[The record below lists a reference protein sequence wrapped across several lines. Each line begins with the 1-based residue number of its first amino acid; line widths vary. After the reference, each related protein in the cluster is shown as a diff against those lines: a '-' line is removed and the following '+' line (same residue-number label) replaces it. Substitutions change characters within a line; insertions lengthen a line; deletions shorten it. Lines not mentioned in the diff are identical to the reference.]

1 MSSLARH
8 AAPADATHA
17 YRLRAAARRRGVLLR
32 RLLVG
37 ADVLGLV
44 LAFAALQL
52 VVGTG
57 DRSGAL
63 GPGGEIALLVLG
75 LPAWIAL
82 ANARGLYTRD
92 EERPDHTTIDELVGV
107 ALLVTFLVW
116 VGIMGASVTGI
127 ASPDTEK
134 WAIFWV
140 LAVVLIVLGRSSVR
154 VLARRLPAYT
164 QRTIVVGAGPTGQLV
179 ARKLLHHPEYGI
191 DVIGFVDRKPGERR
205 PDTAHVP
212 VLGKPDEIVHLVER
226 NEVDR
231 VVISFTRES
240 SRGLEEVVRQLQA
253 IGVQVDIVPRL
264 FSVLGPNVDITTIEG
279 LQLVT
284 VPPTRM
290 SRAALA
296 AKRAFDLVAASVGLV
311 LLSPVFAAVALLV
324 KRDSP
329 GPVFFRQTR
338 LGLDQRPFVFLKF
351 RTMHTDTSPEAHR
364 EYVRR
369 AADPNALP
377 EDHGLFKLEQPAA
390 VTRVGRWLRKTSLD
404 ELPQLLNVIRGEMS
418 LVGPRPCIPYEL
430 EHFEPLHYERFTV
443 PAGITGLWQVKARAH
458 STFAEALDLD
468 VAYARSWSF
477 GLDLRL
483 LLETPLHMLRRTST
497 K

>member
-1 MSSLARH
+1 
-8 AAPADATHA
+8 
-17 YRLRAAARRRGVLLR
+17 VLLH

-44 LAFAALQL
+44 LALVALEL
-52 VVGTG
+52 VVGDG
-57 DRSGAL
+57 VGSAGEL
-63 GPGGEIALLVLG
+63 GVGWEAALLLLG
-75 LPAWIAL
+75 LPVWVLL
-82 ANARGLYTRD
+82 ASARGLYTRD
-92 EERPDHTTIDELVGV
+92 EERPDHTTVDELVGV

-116 VGIMGASVTGI
+116 AVIMGASVTGI

-134 WAIFWV
+134 WAIFWL
-140 LAVVLIVLGRSSVR
+140 LAVVLIVLCRSSAR
-154 VLARRLPAYT
+154 VIARRLPAYT

-179 ARKLLHHPEYGI
+179 ARKLLQHPEYGI
-191 DVIGFVDRKPGERR
+191 EVIGFVDRKPGARR
-205 PDTAHVP
+205 PDMANVP
-212 VLGKPDEIVHLVER
+212 VLGRPDNLVELVLR
-226 NEVDR
+226 NAVDR
-231 VVISFTRES
+231 VVVSFTRES
-240 SRGLEEVVRQLQA
+240 QSELEHVVRQLQA

-279 LQLVT
+279 MQLVT

-296 AKRAFDLVAASVGLV
+296 AKRAFDLVAATLALV
-311 LLSPVFAAVALLV
+311 FLAPLFAVVALLV

-338 LGLDQRPFVFLKF
+338 LGLDQRSFTFLKF
-351 RTMHTDTSPEAHR
+351 RTMRADTSPDAHR

-369 AADPNALP
+369 VADPNAVP
-377 EDHGLFKLEQPAA
+377 EQHGLFKLEQPTA
-390 VTRVGRWLRKTSLD
+390 VTRVGKWLRKTSLD

-430 EHFEPLHYERFTV
+430 EHFESVHYERFNV

-458 STFAEALDLD
+458 ATFAEALDLD